1 MPNRR
6 TAAKRK
12 EETSSEQRHGL
23 TKAEACKVLQVAPS
37 AEEDLV
43 TNAYWHLATKLR
55 ALAVRDPEARRQ
67 LDELN
72 RAYLVLNPTHAE
84 APLSK
89 EAPPASEE
97 QKTSFVD
104 DFAAWTRRTIDQTV
118 ARWPNRAP
126 ELAIL
131 TVTTVFLG
139 YLAIMSGV
147 NQAAAIVAL
156 AVALVTIWS
165 PWRPDSRS

>member
-1 MPNRR
+1 M
-6 TAAKRK
+6 
-12 EETSSEQRHGL
+12 

-37 AEEDLV
+37 AQEDLV
-43 TNAYWHLATKLR
+43 SNAYWHLATKLR
-55 ALAVRDPEARRQ
+55 ALAARDPEARRQ

-84 APLSK
+84 APLSR
-89 EAPPASEE
+89 EAPPTSEE
-97 QKTSFVD
+97 PETSFVG
-104 DFAAWTRRTIDQTV
+104 DFAAWARRTIDQTV

-126 ELAIL
+126 EVAIL

-139 YLAIMSGV
+139 YLAIISGA
-147 NQAAAIVAL
+147 NLAAAIVAL

-165 PWRPDSRS
+165 PWRPDGGS